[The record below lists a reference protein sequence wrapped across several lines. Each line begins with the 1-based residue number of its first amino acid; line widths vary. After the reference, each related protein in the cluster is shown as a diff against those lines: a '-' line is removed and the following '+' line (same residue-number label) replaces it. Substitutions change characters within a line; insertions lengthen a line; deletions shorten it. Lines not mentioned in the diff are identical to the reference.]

1 MGIMSL
7 YPNCKQPSCCVDCSL
22 QMWATPE
29 NTQGFEYVCI
39 IIDEGVLWRAPRIL
53 ADGPLEVAV
62 TCKVCYR
69 SQR

>member
-1 MGIMSL
+1 M
-7 YPNCKQPSCCVDCSL
+7 DCSL
-22 QMWATPE
+22 QTWAPPE
-29 NTQGFEYVCI
+29 NAQGFDYVCI
-39 IIDEGVLWRAPRIL
+39 IRDEEVLRRAPRIP